1 MLSPPETSSWSFLKP
16 KSFKVFGNLP
26 KSCSPEPYSAFSF
39 LHKEIHPGCHM
50 SVTKKQIYRS
60 QKGKDIYLGT
70 FLKLWTKSLFPFW
83 QVLEPTCQVL
93 RSEGCLWHGINCV
106 KVWGPAKQQP
116 RKHLCTPT
124 VLGNLCTVTHCDF
137 LCIYRNMVFKKMSVL
152 IENWLAD
159 SVSSTINSSSYLIYL
174 ITESGL
180 MIYIIILYFIEEEWS
195 LRRLMATSKPVR
207 WWVMSLGFKPK

>member
-1 MLSPPETSSWSFLKP
+1 MGTPLGTVHFPANSPTRGILDSQHPGVSVSGDLAGTSRMLSPPETSSWSFLKP

-50 SVTKKQIYRS
+50 LVTKKQIYRS

-93 RSEGCLWHGINCV
+93 RSEGCL
-106 KVWGPAKQQP
+106 
-116 RKHLCTPT
+116 
-124 VLGNLCTVTHCDF
+124 
-137 LCIYRNMVFKKMSVL
+137 
-152 IENWLAD
+152 
-159 SVSSTINSSSYLIYL
+159 
-174 ITESGL
+174 
-180 MIYIIILYFIEEEWS
+180 
-195 LRRLMATSKPVR
+195 
-207 WWVMSLGFKPK
+207 